1 MAEAVPSLC
10 SALVKFSELLSAY
23 ERSESRVSTFHTSL
37 SVTRGIAIALMYVK
51 PTWTGYVSHDDVLE
65 ESREV
70 ELDVARLDLRLDD
83 LLRRPQRQ
91 HHGLVDFPP
100 LQRKRRVELQIEDR
114 LRDPASWRV
123 HAT

>member
-10 SALVKFSELLSAY
+10 SALVKFSELLSVY
-23 ERSESRVSTFHTSL
+23 ERSESRASTVHTSL

-70 ELDVARLDLRLDD
+70 ELDVA
-83 LLRRPQRQ
+83 
-91 HHGLVDFPP
+91 
-100 LQRKRRVELQIEDR
+100 
-114 LRDPASWRV
+114 
-123 HAT
+123 